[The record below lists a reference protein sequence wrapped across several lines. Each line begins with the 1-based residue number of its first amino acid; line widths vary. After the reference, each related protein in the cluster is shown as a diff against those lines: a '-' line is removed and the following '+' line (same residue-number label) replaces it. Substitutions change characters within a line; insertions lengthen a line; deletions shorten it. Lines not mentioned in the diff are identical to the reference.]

1 MIEQAIPVP
10 DVQLHVVAEAVPSW
24 QSPGQKGL
32 AQSKKGFWLTGKGL
46 GAQGP
51 RPAKQNQDRTLL
63 AATGMIPNLQDLTL
77 REVSPPKLGRIE
89 KALSQ
94 LCQET
99 EATAEIPDVQGPEAT
114 QGSLA

>member
-1 MIEQAIPVP
+1 
-10 DVQLHVVAEAVPSW
+10 
-24 QSPGQKGL
+24 
-32 AQSKKGFWLTGKGL
+32 
-46 GAQGP
+46 
-51 RPAKQNQDRTLL
+51 
-63 AATGMIPNLQDLTL
+63 MIPNLQDLTL

-114 QGSLA
+114 QGGLA